1 METSPLR
8 FLFFSPMAI
17 KPTGGIRVIYNY
29 VARLR
34 EMGFEAYVYHPLDKH
49 KYQYADENVPIF
61 KGNIITSS
69 DHLVIPDVF
78 VSQISD
84 STIDKNQ
91 NYSLLIQNPYILRSM
106 SRYSD
111 LNKLLEAINGAS
123 RVLCISD
130 DAIEMILRICPSC
143 EHKVMRVTWSLDP
156 EKFVNQKHKE
166 RLITYMPRKNIT
178 HINLLLECLHASL
191 PSNWRFQAIEG
202 VSQKELCNLLA
213 QSSIFLQFGFF
224 EGLPAP
230 PVEAALSGNYVIGY
244 HGNGGRE
251 YWKKPNFT
259 NVNVGDISNFSQQIL
274 ALITRID
281 SMGSQKGELE
291 DGISGL
297 VMKFSVHEE
306 REYLE
311 AFVNSVSRDAS
322 AHSLKSRRTKLPFKK
337 SYLNYLFSRVLTR
350 WIQIKNGY

>member
-1 METSPLR
+1 
-8 FLFFSPMAI
+8 MAT

-61 KGNIITSS
+61 KGDIITSS

-84 STIDKNQ
+84 SNIDKNQ

-123 RVLCISD
+123 RILCISD
-130 DAIEMILRICPSC
+130 DAIEMILRISPSC
-143 EHKVMRVTWSLDP
+143 EGKVMRVTWSLDP
-156 EKFVNQKHKE
+156 SKFVNQETKE

-178 HINLLLECLHASL
+178 HINLIFECLHANL
-191 PSNWRFQAIEG
+191 PDNWSFQAIEG
-202 VSQKELCNLLA
+202 VSQKELCKLLA
-213 QSSIFLQFGFF
+213 RSSIFLQFGSF

-230 PVEAALSGNYVIGY
+230 PVEAAISGNYVIGY
-244 HGNGGRE
+244 HGNGGKE
-251 YWKKPNFT
+251 YWKKPNFISI
-259 NVNVGDISNFSQQIL
+259 NVGAISEFSQQVL
-274 ALITRID
+274 DLIEKID
-281 SMGSQKGELE
+281 SMHLDSVEL
-291 DGISGL
+291 DAGINSL
-297 VMKFSVHEE
+297 ITKFSVHEE
-306 REYLE
+306 LKYLE
-311 AFVNSVSRDAS
+311 AFVNSVSKDPS
-322 AHSLKSRRTKLPFKK
+322 ELSLEGRSTKLPFKK
-337 SYLNYLFSRVLTR
+337 SYMNYLFNRLLTR